1 MIPKSIKKI
10 SSNGV
15 TLIFSGNANNFE
27 TMEDCILNCSGPD
40 LGTKADLSESSLS
53 DLVTPIKSVASR
65 LERFKSEFKER
76 KRGSLT
82 PSPSLFLQSTS
93 SSTQTI
99 SATEVPNKQSVC
111 HLPKHFGTC
120 LTESIRYFH
129 DPGSN
134 SCRKF
139 RYSGCGGNGNNFLS
153 GEECVRTCGG
163 LLDASVS
170 GPPPSVIKTII
181 TSTTTTTTTSSTTS
195 TTTTTQSSTTTTT
208 STTTKP
214 LIITEENEVVK
225 TRIDLRN
232 NRGRNRGGG
241 VKVRVIQKKRPQI
254 TTTSSPLTTSIE
266 VVDSFKPFVGTTPR
280 LRRRNRVRPSSTRQP
295 QLRPQ
300 QPSEVE
306 VRTETSVRTATSKSV
321 IMRNNL
327 FAKRNGLLSLNN
339 ETDVQPD
346 LDLELTPQLPQVRN
360 FCFKKPMESDLPHC
374 FRPTPLY
381 FYNSKTGLCEAF
393 YKGHCARSR
402 NKFKSVQEC
411 QDKCLLVTSTSASQ
425 NPSNP
430 SSSTLTTTTSPPR
443 PNPSKQFFNSRPA
456 SPRRLFSRRLQR
468 GGKRLF

>member
-1 MIPKSIKKI
+1 
-10 SSNGV
+10 
-15 TLIFSGNANNFE
+15 
-27 TMEDCILNCSGPD
+27 MEDCILNCSGPD

-195 TTTTTQSSTTTTT
+195 TTTTTTQSSTTTTT
-208 STTTKP
+208 STTTQP

-232 NRGRNRGGG
+232 NRGRNRGGGG

-266 VVDSFKPFVGTTPR
+266 VVDSFKPFIGTTPR

-411 QDKCLLVTSTSASQ
+411 QDKCLLVTSTAAA
-425 NPSNP
+425 SNP
-430 SSSTLTTTTSPPR
+430 PPPIPSSTTTSR
-443 PNPSKQFFNSRPA
+443 PQFFQRPAAAA

-468 GGKRLF
+468 GKRLF

>member
-1 MIPKSIKKI
+1 
-10 SSNGV
+10 
-15 TLIFSGNANNFE
+15 
-27 TMEDCILNCSGPD
+27 MEDCILNCSGPD
-40 LGTKADLSESSLS
+40 LGSSPGDLSESSLS

-65 LERFKSEFKER
+65 LERFKSDFKER
-76 KRGSLT
+76 KLGSLT
-82 PSPSLFLQSTS
+82 PSPSLFLHQSAITS
-93 SSTQTI
+93 SSTQAI
-99 SATEVPNKQSVC
+99 SATEIPNKQSVC

-129 DPGSN
+129 DPSTN

-181 TSTTTTTTTSSTTS
+181 TSTTTTTSTTTSTTRTTTTRTTTTPRTSSTTTS
-195 TTTTTQSSTTTTT
+195 TTTTPS
-208 STTTKP
+208 
-214 LIITEENEVVK
+214 IITKENEVVK
-225 TRIDLRN
+225 TRLGDLRN
-232 NRGRNRGGG
+232 RGRGSR

-254 TTTSSPLTTSIE
+254 TTTSSPPLTTSIE
-266 VVDSFKPFVGTTPR
+266 VADAFKPFSTTPR
-280 LRRRNRVRPSSTRQP
+280 LRRRNRVRPSTRQP
-295 QLRPQ
+295 SSPPPSRPQ
-300 QPSEVE
+300 QQSQVE

-346 LDLELTPQLPQVRN
+346 DEVVKQQQQPQVRRN
-360 FCFKKPMESDLPHC
+360 FCFKNPMESDLPHC

-381 FYNSKTGLCEAF
+381 YYNSKTGLCEAF
-393 YKGHCARSR
+393 FKGHCARSR

-411 QDKCLLVTSTSASQ
+411 QDKCLLVTSTSASK
-425 NPSNP
+425 NHPPIP
-430 SSSTLTTTTSPPR
+430 SSTTTTARPPL
-443 PNPSKQFFNSRPA
+443 SKQFFNSRPVA

-468 GGKRLF
+468 GKRLF

>member
-1 MIPKSIKKI
+1 
-10 SSNGV
+10 
-15 TLIFSGNANNFE
+15 
-27 TMEDCILNCSGPD
+27 MEDCILNCSGPD
-40 LGTKADLSESSLS
+40 LGSSPVDLSESSLS

-82 PSPSLFLQSTS
+82 PSPSLFPHHQSAITS
-93 SSTQTI
+93 SSTQAI

-129 DPGSN
+129 DPSTN

-181 TSTTTTTTTSSTTS
+181 TSTTTTTTTTTTTSTPSTTS
-195 TTTTTQSSTTTTT
+195 TTTSTTTTSSTTTTTTTTTT
-208 STTTKP
+208 STTKASV
-214 LIITEENEVVK
+214 ITEENEVVK
-225 TRIDLRN
+225 TRLSDLRN
-232 NRGRNRGGG
+232 SRGRVGSGGSR

-254 TTTSSPLTTSIE
+254 TTTSLPPTTSVE
-266 VVDSFKPFVGTTPR
+266 VAAFKPFSTTPR
-280 LRRRNRVRPSSTRQP
+280 LRRRNRVRPSTRLPPQP
-295 QLRPQ
+295 QQ
-300 QPSEVE
+300 QPQVE

-327 FAKRNGLLSLNN
+327 FAKRNGLLSGLNN
-339 ETDVQPD
+339 ETDVQHDDGEAVVVEKQP
-346 LDLELTPQLPQVRN
+346 LPQVRK
-360 FCFKKPMESDLPHC
+360 FCFKKPMESELPHC

-411 QDKCLLVTSTSASQ
+411 QDKCLLVTSTSK
-425 NPSNP
+425 NPPIP
-430 SSSTLTTTTSPPR
+430 SSTTTTER
-443 PNPSKQFFNSRPA
+443 PSSKQFFNGRPAA

-468 GGKRLF
+468 GKRLF